1 MTKQKPNLTEA
12 QMLRKKAEDLYKTKI
27 SVGSTISDESD
38 ILKLNHELS
47 VHQIELEIQNS
58 ELIKAKD
65 DLEVAVEKYID
76 LYDFAPTGYLTL
88 SRDGEIIRLNLCA
101 SKMLGKER
109 SRLIKNRFGAFVTDN
124 TKQEFNHF
132 LTEIFISQIEQS
144 CEVTMLG
151 KGEFPIYVYLIGIA
165 TKDGIS
171 CDISMVDISERK
183 NAEEK
188 LAETNHELER
198 SIQLNAD
205 KDLFISVLAHD
216 LRNPFGVLIGFT
228 DILLKDGKK
237 LSEKEYND
245 LLGEISRSALNSYNL
260 LEDLLKWSRIR
271 MGRIPFEPL
280 ELSFTDICIDII
292 SSLSQIAKAKGI
304 TIRCNV
310 EKEINVVADREM
322 LKAVFRNLVSN
333 AIKFTNTNGQ
343 IKVSALQSNSSVLF
357 SVSDNGVGMESERL
371 IKLFDISHSHS
382 TMGTANEKGTGL
394 GLLLCKDFV
403 EKHGGKIWVE
413 SEVGKG
419 TVFYFD
425 IPSHQSLKAIADLVN
440 TSESNHNLKVL
451 ITDDNAGLRI
461 ILGAMMQDYSREI
474 LYAETGVEAVTV
486 CASNPDIDLILM
498 DISMP
503 KMDGLEATKL
513 IRMINKK
520 VVIII
525 ETAKSL
531 SEITEETKGKEIN
544 DYFFKP
550 YSRSFLDGLI
560 SKHFNNRKT

>member
-27 SVGSTISDESD
+27 SVGSAISDESD

-65 DLEVAVEKYID
+65 DLEVSVEKYID

-88 SRDGEIIRLNLCA
+88 SRDGEIIGLNLCA

-109 SRLIKNRFGAFVTDN
+109 SRLIKNIFSTFFTED
-124 TKQEFNHF
+124 TKQKYHTFIK
-132 LTEIFISQIEQS
+132 EIFDNDIEQS
-144 CEVTMLG
+144 CEVTLFIKG
-151 KGEFPIYVYLIGIA
+151 KTPIYVYLIGIA
-165 TKDGIS
+165 TKAGIS

-183 NAEEK
+183 HAEEK
-188 LAETNHELER
+188 LAETNNELER

-216 LRNPFGVLIGFT
+216 LRNPFGVLLGFT

-237 LSEKEYND
+237 LPEKEYND
-245 LLGEISRSALNSYNL
+245 LLGEINRSALNTYNL

-280 ELSFTDICIDII
+280 ELSFTDICIDMI

-425 IPSHQSLKAIADLVN
+425 IPSHQQLKLKNDTTFASKQNHD
-440 TSESNHNLKVL
+440 HNLKVL
-451 ITDDNAGLRI
+451 ITDDDAGLRI
-461 ILGAMMQDYSREI
+461 ILGAMMQNYSREI

-486 CASNPDIDLILM
+486 CAENPDIDLILM

-544 DYFFKP
+544 DFFFKP
-550 YSRSFLDGLI
+550 YSRSFLDELI
-560 SKHFNNRKT
+560 IKHFDKK